1 MKTISLASLTL
12 ILAAGA
18 APALAQSGSPDWS
31 GPYIGIY
38 GSYLEPADGDNER
51 LNFDRNFDGRFND
64 TVVTPAGA
72 DAFSSGFCSGQANSV
87 SAASGCHGDKG
98 GVEAGIRGGY
108 DYQFGSFVVG
118 GLVEISGTE
127 VQDTVTGFSTTPAAY
142 VFKRNLENLAAAR
155 LRVGYAFGDALVYG
169 TGGYARGRIDNRFF
183 SSNGV
188 NAFTTTSD
196 DEQDLDGWQAGGG
209 VEYRLTPQLSVTGE
223 YLYTSLDVDD
233 DFVVRIGRGGAP
245 ATNPF
250 ILPPNTTG
258 TDVIRGGDQFKT
270 HGFRIGMAYRF

>member
-72 DAFSSGFCSGQANSV
+72 DAFSTGFCSGQANSV

-169 TGGYARGRIDNRFF
+169 TGGYARGEMTNRFIT
-183 SSNGV
+183 SNTV
-188 NAFTTTSD
+188 NSFTATV
-196 DEQDLDGWQAGGG
+196 DEDSADGWQAGGG
-209 VEYRLTPQLSVTGE
+209 LEYKLAPNLTVFGE
-223 YLYTSLDVDD
+223 YVYTSLEPG
-233 DFVVRIGRGGAP
+233 DFVVRFGPGVAP
-245 ATNPF
+245 FFNAF
-250 ILPPNTTG
+250 ILPPNTGG
-258 TDVIRGGDQFKT
+258 TDVQRSNDEFNL
-270 HGFRIGMAYRF
+270 HAVRIGMNYRF

>member
-1 MKTISLASLTL
+1 MIKTVSVASLTL

-72 DAFSSGFCSGQANSV
+72 DAFSTGFCSGQANSV

-169 TGGYARGRIDNRFF
+169 TGGYARGEMTNRFIT
-183 SSNGV
+183 SNTV
-188 NAFTTTSD
+188 NSFTATV
-196 DEQDLDGWQAGGG
+196 DEDSADGWQAGGG
-209 VEYRLTPQLSVTGE
+209 LEYKLAPNLTVFGE
-223 YLYTSLDVDD
+223 YVYTSLEPG
-233 DFVVRIGRGGAP
+233 DFVVRFGPGVAP
-245 ATNPF
+245 FFNAF
-250 ILPPNTTG
+250 ILPPNTGG
-258 TDVIRGGDQFKT
+258 TDVQRSNDEFNL
-270 HGFRIGMAYRF
+270 HAVRIGMNYRF